1 MTHHTNHPA
10 RALVLRRML
19 PQYPADAARLLA
31 EIERS
36 GDILRRESEPVR
48 MPAPPRPWPSLRVCG
63 RAPG

>member
-1 MTHHTNHPA
+1 MTHHTNHAA

-31 EIERS
+31 EMGRSVEIVRLER
-36 GDILRRESEPVR
+36 EPVR

-63 RAPG
+63 RAPV